1 MTLQEIS
8 VAYNLPDMP
17 VQNNIAYRKV
27 LAQLPNNIT
36 DQIDVNKETAD
47 KLLEKLKTVA
57 LTNMYKFCKEP
68 IQKSPDRVTRKWEED
83 LAQPL
88 DEWHSLLSSNYLLT
102 NETKLQTFIFKLF
115 HRIIPT
121 EEFLYKVG
129 ISNTDICRLCEEQIE
144 TLIHYMCTCPVVE
157 QFWQDVR
164 HWIETRMGNIIPLDL
179 RILVFGNMEKS
190 GENYVLLLARY
201 YLYLCKHKVRFPQ
214 LREFLAVLKQHCR
227 LENWM
232 NHKANHVEALFA
244 ILA

>member
-102 NETKLQTFIFKLF
+102 NETKLQTFIYF
-115 HRIIPT
+115 T
-121 EEFLYKVG
+121 ALYPRKNFCTRLALAIQ
-129 ISNTDICRLCEEQIE
+129 ISVDCVKN
-144 TLIHYMCTCPVVE
+144 
-157 QFWQDVR
+157 
-164 HWIETRMGNIIPLDL
+164 
-179 RILVFGNMEKS
+179 K
-190 GENYVLLLARY
+190 
-201 YLYLCKHKVRFPQ
+201 
-214 LREFLAVLKQHCR
+214 
-227 LENWM
+227 
-232 NHKANHVEALFA
+232 
-244 ILA
+244 